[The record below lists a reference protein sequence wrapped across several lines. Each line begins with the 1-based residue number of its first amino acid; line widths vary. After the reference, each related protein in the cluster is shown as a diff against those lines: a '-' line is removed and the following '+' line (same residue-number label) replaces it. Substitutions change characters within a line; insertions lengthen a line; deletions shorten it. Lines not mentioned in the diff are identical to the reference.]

1 MYLHVR
7 QNSLH
12 TMIGIKLA
20 DGVERK
26 SLHCNLTIGRSE
38 VSATENPI
46 VVRWRV
52 VSGGE
57 EAKLVN
63 VVLSCLMEYL
73 ESDGSVEVFGAADVV
88 KATQSRSAA
97 G

>member
-1 MYLHVR
+1 MCLHVR
-7 QNSLH
+7 QNSNHSILVVKH
-12 TMIGIKLA
+12 A
-20 DGVERK
+20 DGVEGK
-26 SLHCNLTIGRSE
+26 SLHSNFTIGRSE
-38 VSATENPI
+38 LSSIENPV
-46 VVRWRV
+46 VVRWQV

-63 VVLSCLMEYL
+63 VLFSCLIKYL

-88 KATQSRSAA
+88 KATESRSVA